1 MNKKV
6 FLLASICAL
15 GLGSWDV
22 QAYNPQPVLINKC
35 MEDNHIPAGANE
47 IRNSRLYS
55 VETDTWAVPT
65 LDLNMMCYCLDSY
78 LGLPFEYIETHPI
91 FLNMRPVDWT
101 INCKQLE
108 FIDQHKWDIFCHE
121 ITVTYGLPI
130 ASGNIPID
138 Y

>member
-47 IRNSRLYS
+47 IRLKGKLNCNTAPDDIEAGATDNAVYLYFNQNHGNVSISLYS
-55 VETDTWAVPT
+55 PMGFLVYNCVVDTS
-65 LDLNMMCYCLDSY
+65 MQ
-78 LGLPFEYIETHPI
+78 
-91 FLNMRPVDWT
+91 
-101 INCKQLE
+101 QLVV
-108 FIDQHKWDIFCHE
+108 I
-121 ITVTYGLPI
+121 PI
-130 ASGNIPID
+130 ASSVSGTYTVVLDNANGLVEGD
-138 Y
+138 FEHD